1 MFRGPMSDARWA
13 TTPERRP
20 EVPRSIVIALH
31 IHVEERELV
40 ACQTCTPDYAALR
53 LRFDLVLR
61 PWIDVLARFPRLCRR
76 ASMRLM
82 TLSVRSGGGGSSI
95 VRPLALRRISFF
107 LESARIKFGL
117 LRLEN
122 ACCEVDHVLADLR
135 RRHAEKTVLLVADF
149 IIVAQRGAE
158 Q

>member
-95 VRPLALRRISFF
+95 VCPLALRLISFF
-107 LESARIKFGL
+107 SACSYSSLNLRGSNLVSFVLRMCAARLTMSL
-117 LRLEN
+117 LILGE
-122 ACCEVDHVLADLR
+122 DTP
-135 RRHAEKTVLLVADF
+135 EK
-149 IIVAQRGAE
+149 
-158 Q
+158 